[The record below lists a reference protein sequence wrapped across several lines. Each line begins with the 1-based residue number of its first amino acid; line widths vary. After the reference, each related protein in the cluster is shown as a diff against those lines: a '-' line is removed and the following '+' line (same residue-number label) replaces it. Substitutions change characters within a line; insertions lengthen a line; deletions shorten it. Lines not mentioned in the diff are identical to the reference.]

1 MEAPFSRPPHCPK
14 PPQDGILLP
23 VREKGQGEREKRE
36 EIHKQLEEGVGTSA
50 GHRERVRRM
59 FAAIAPRYD
68 LLNHVLSFNVDR
80 RWRRFTA
87 RQLRP
92 HLAVSDA
99 FVLDLCCGTGDL
111 ALELAQQAPV
121 IGVDFCRPM
130 LQIGREKIARRQARV
145 LLVEGDA
152 LHLPFPENVFSVVT
166 IAFGLR
172 NLESPVRGLREI
184 YRVLRPGGIA
194 AVLEF
199 SRPSTPVF
207 RHIFLFYFRNL
218 LPRIGTWISRVAGP
232 YEYLRDSVQA
242 FWDRRQMAQA
252 MEEVGFASVRS
263 LALTAGVAVLY
274 LGEKRP

>member
-1 MEAPFSRPPHCPK
+1 MLCRCPPFHCPK
-14 PPQDGILLP
+14 PLQDGILLP
-23 VREKGQGEREKRE
+23 VRETEQGEHTRCGGIPGRAT
-36 EIHKQLEEGVGTSA
+36 EGAELSL

-68 LLNHVLSFNVDR
+68 LLNHVLSLTVDR
-80 RWRRFTA
+80 RWRRVTA

-92 HLAVSDA
+92 HLALSDA
-99 FVLDLCCGTGDL
+99 LVLDLCCGTGDL
-111 ALELAQQAPV
+111 ALELAPHARV

-130 LQIGREKIARRQARV
+130 LQIGKEKIARRQARV

-152 LHLPFPENVFSVVT
+152 LHLPFPENVFSAVT

-172 NLESPVRGLREI
+172 NLESPIHGLREMH
-184 YRVLRPGGIA
+184 RVLRPGGIA

-199 SRPSTPVF
+199 SQPSALIF

-218 LPRIGTWISRVAGP
+218 LPRIGKWISGVAGP
-232 YEYLRDSVQA
+232 YEYLRDSVHA
-242 FWDRRQMAQA
+242 FLERCHVAQA
-252 MEEVGFASVRS
+252 MEDVGFVSVRS
-263 LALTAGVAVLY
+263 LALTGGIAVLY